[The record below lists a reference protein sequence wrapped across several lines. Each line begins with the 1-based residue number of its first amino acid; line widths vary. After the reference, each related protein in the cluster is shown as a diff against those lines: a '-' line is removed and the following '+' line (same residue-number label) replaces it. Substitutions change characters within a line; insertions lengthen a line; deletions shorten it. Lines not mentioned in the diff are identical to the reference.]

1 MEDDIKKSKAVIN
14 GDTQIVFTVKSFAG
28 LIVTI
33 LTIFFG
39 FYKLVIAPSI
49 DEQKEDLKT
58 TKTEMSKKFDNIN
71 SELVKIN
78 NGIGQ
83 INGALS
89 GMNTRFDDLKRNH
102 NSGGLG
108 N

>member
-1 MEDDIKKSKAVIN
+1 MGEEKIKVKTVIN
-14 GDTQIVFTVKSFAG
+14 GDTQIVFTIKSFIT
-28 LIVTI
+28 LLVTI
-33 LTIFFG
+33 ISLFFG
-39 FYKLVIAPSI
+39 FYKLVIAPGI
-49 DEQKEDLKT
+49 DEQKEDLKI
-58 TKTEMSKKFDNIN
+58 TKIEMAKRFDNIN

-89 GMNTRFDDLKRNH
+89 GINARFDDLKRNN